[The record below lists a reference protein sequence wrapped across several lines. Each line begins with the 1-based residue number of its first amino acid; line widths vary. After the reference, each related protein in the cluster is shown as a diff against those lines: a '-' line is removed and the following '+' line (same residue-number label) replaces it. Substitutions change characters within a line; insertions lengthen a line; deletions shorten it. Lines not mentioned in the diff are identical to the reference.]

1 MAKKKK
7 VKTFSDFT
15 DAHIY
20 AYWNCT
26 KQNKRFKVVKLKPQE
41 WCIRLKAGS
50 FLME

>member
-26 KQNKRFKVVKLKPQE
+26 KQNQQFKVVKLKHKE
-41 WCIRLKAGS
+41 WVIRLKSNS
-50 FLME
+50 FIME